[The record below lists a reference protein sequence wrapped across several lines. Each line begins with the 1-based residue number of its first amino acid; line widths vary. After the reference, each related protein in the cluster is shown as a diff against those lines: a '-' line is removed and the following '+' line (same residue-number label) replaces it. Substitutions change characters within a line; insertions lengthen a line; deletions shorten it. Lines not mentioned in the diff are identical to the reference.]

1 MNSKLRADFL
11 LLAFVAALITC
22 NQTALAVM
30 PPLPIKQPEVS
41 AEEIWAQGA
50 WKPPFPFTP
59 DDIQEKL
66 IQVLRTPADDLSKE
80 KIEKIFDMTI
90 QNSEKLYPASL
101 NADSRWYKVFSNAT
115 VDWYFGTGI
124 TVVPKASYFGFDWWG
139 RGRSPYP
146 YVVPMCLDA
155 RSLSEKIASLNLGWI
170 EKKSDPF
177 HTPHFDAYLFYR
189 KEGERILINYLPL
202 TMCMISFDLSVMTH
216 H

>member
-1 MNSKLRADFL
+1 MRADL
-11 LLAFVAALITC
+11 ILLAFDAALVTG
-22 NQTALAVM
+22 NQGEMAVM
-30 PPLPIKQPEVS
+30 SPLTIKQTEVS

-66 IQVLRTPADDLSKE
+66 IQVLGTPADDLSKE

-155 RSLSEKIASLNLGWI
+155 RSLSEKIGSLNLGWI

-177 HTPHFDAYLFYR
+177 QTPHFDAYLFYR

-202 TMCMISFDLSVMTH
+202 TRCMISFDLSVMTH

>member
-1 MNSKLRADFL
+1 MNSRVRADL
-11 LLAFVAALITC
+11 ILLAFDAALVTG
-22 NQTALAVM
+22 NQGEMAVM
-30 PPLPIKQPEVS
+30 SPLTIKQTEVS

-66 IQVLRTPADDLSKE
+66 IQVLGTPADDLSKE

-155 RSLSEKIASLNLGWI
+155 RSLSEKIGSLNLGWI

-177 HTPHFDAYLFYR
+177 QTPHFDAYLFYR

-202 TMCMISFDLSVMTH
+202 TRCMISFDLSVMTH

>member
-1 MNSKLRADFL
+1 MKSNLRASFL
-11 LLAFVAALITC
+11 FLCCTAALITC
-22 NQTALAVM
+22 TQTALAVM
-30 PPLPIKQPEVS
+30 PPIPIKLPEVS

-59 DDIQEKL
+59 DDIQQKL

-90 QNSEKLYPASL
+90 QNSEKLDPASL
-101 NADSRWYKVFSNAT
+101 NADGRWYKVFSHAT

-124 TVVPKASYFGFDWWG
+124 TVVPKASNFGFDWWG
-139 RGRSPYP
+139 RGRYPYP

-155 RSLSEKIASLNLGWI
+155 RSLSDKIASLNLGWI

-177 HTPHFDAYLFYR
+177 QTPHLDAYLFYR
-189 KEGERILINYLPL
+189 KEGERISINYLPF
-202 TMCMISFDLSVMTH
+202 TRCMTLFSFSVRTNH
-216 H
+216 